1 MRSRRGGGRTAWS
14 QIGNVNDNRQAR
26 EKAEQAND
34 RARVGNVNRQ
44 ERRDRWAGG
53 VWGYRGMPRWING
66 KQRKA
71 KSAIFM
77 LMNIIFLCLLSL
89 LRKVSQINS
98 LKWHFSI
105 LMMSPRL
112 RLQLSPTVWQL
123 SPALCWGIMN
133 STCSPWEM
141 NAPWSSRP
149 NPNPARP
156 TELNST
162 ELSWTEP
169 NSGQTVRELQSIL
182 RLNAALITE
191 LLFII
196 YRLLLATII
205 ISACLPAWSIARL
218 FGTTAMWREGREEG
232 KRGRKDGWKVYAFG

>member
-1 MRSRRGGGRTAWS
+1 
-14 QIGNVNDNRQAR
+14 
-26 EKAEQAND
+26 
-34 RARVGNVNRQ
+34 
-44 ERRDRWAGG
+44 
-53 VWGYRGMPRWING
+53 
-66 KQRKA
+66 
-71 KSAIFM
+71 M

-205 ISACLPAWSIARL
+205 ISACLPACLVDCSIVRHNSDVER
-218 FGTTAMWREGREEG
+218 GEEG
-232 KRGRKDGWKVYAFG
+232 EKGWLKSLRFWVINILISSHRFVNWQNCSVFSVV

>member
-1 MRSRRGGGRTAWS
+1 MAGAELRGEYGRL
-14 QIGNVNDNRQAR
+14 
-26 EKAEQAND
+26 
-34 RARVGNVNRQ
+34 
-44 ERRDRWAGG
+44 
-53 VWGYRGMPRWING
+53 PRWING
-66 KQRKA
+66 KRRKA

-112 RLQLSPTVWQL
+112 RLASSSSLRLSLSPTVWQL

-133 STCSPWEM
+133 STSSPWEM
-141 NAPWSSRP
+141 NAPWSSP
-149 NPNPARP
+149 NSNPAQSNRTEFNW
-156 TELNST
+156 TELN
-162 ELSWTEP
+162 WTGP

-196 YRLLLATII
+196 YRLLLAMII
-205 ISACLPAWSIARL
+205 ISVCLPACLVDCSIVRQW
-218 FGTTAMWREGREEG
+218 GDGERRREEE
-232 KRGRKDGWKVYAFG
+232 KGWLKSLRFWVINILISSHRFVNWQNCSVFSVV

>member
-1 MRSRRGGGRTAWS
+1 MGGAELRGEYGRL
-14 QIGNVNDNRQAR
+14 
-26 EKAEQAND
+26 
-34 RARVGNVNRQ
+34 
-44 ERRDRWAGG
+44 
-53 VWGYRGMPRWING
+53 PRWING

-112 RLQLSPTVWQL
+112 RLSPAPSPTVWQL
-123 SPALCWGIMN
+123 SLPLCCGIMN
-133 STCSPWEM
+133 STSSPWEM
-141 NAPWSSRP
+141 NAPWSSP
-149 NPNPARP
+149 NSNPAQSNRTEFNW
-156 TELNST
+156 TELN
-162 ELSWTEP
+162 WTGP

-196 YRLLLATII
+196 YRLLLAMII
-205 ISACLPAWSIARL
+205 ISVCLPACLVDCSIVRQW
-218 FGTTAMWREGREEG
+218 GERRVKGREGGR
-232 KRGRKDGWKVYAFG
+232 RRKDGWKVYAFG